1 MELLIIEDEAKL
13 GRALEQGLTE
23 NRHACSWARNGRGGL
38 ELALTGKFDAVV
50 LDLMLPDM
58 GGLDVLRSLRADGV
72 RTPVLILTALGSVE
86 ERVAGLKAGADDY
99 LVKPFAFPELLARL
113 EAIARRSA
121 PRPSPVLDVAGLT
134 LDLSSRRVTR
144 DGDEIDL
151 SPTEFSMLELL
162 MRHAGQVV
170 TRRMLS
176 EHIWGDDWGGM
187 TNAIDVHINRLR
199 RKVDRGFDHQVIHT
213 VRGHGYVLRS
223 G

>member
-1 MELLIIEDEAKL
+1 MELLIVEDEAKL
-13 GRALEQGLTE
+13 GRALEQGLAE
-23 NRHACSWARNGRGGL
+23 NRHMCTWVRNGRSGL
-38 ELALTGKFDAVV
+38 ELALTGKFDAVI
-50 LDLMLPDM
+50 LDLMLPDT
-58 GGLDVLRSLRADGV
+58 GGLEVLRSLRAEGV
-72 RTPVLILTALGSVE
+72 RTPVLVLTALGSVD
-86 ERVAGLKAGADDY
+86 ERVAGLKSGADDY

-113 EAIARRSA
+113 EALARRSA
-121 PRPSPVLDVAGLT
+121 PRPSPVLEAAGLT
-134 LDLSSRRVTR
+134 LDLSSRRVSR
-144 DGDEIDL
+144 DGEDFDL

-162 MRHAGQVV
+162 MRHSGQVV

-199 RKVDRGFDHQVIHT
+199 RKVDRGFGHQVIHT